1 MKLRDKA
8 RLLSHLLRWR
18 WRWDRRDLDHHP
30 GPGVSE
36 RFMTVRDAVARIPD
50 GATVISSGMAGNAR
64 CSAFFWA
71 VGERFAAKGAPRGL
85 TWLSVGAQ
93 GGRGRAP
100 GTVEEL
106 AGSGLLARYISG
118 HVETAKA
125 LLDLAERGE
134 LALHVLPQGEMA
146 RLIAGQAEG
155 RTSLTSPTGVG
166 TVLDPRCGTGSPVG
180 GSDDESLIEAADE
193 GLEYRLPPI
202 DVALFAASYADCDGN
217 VYFRDMATLTESVES
232 VRAARRNGGLAM
244 AVVQRVEEPAG
255 EPVGVAAADLDAVC
269 VNPWNEQSVA
279 AWQGEPW
286 RLFSPGGDGDDHE
299 AIERLRFVN
308 RLLRITP
315 VRGPVEEALG
325 RLGATL
331 FSAAVPAGSH
341 INIGVGYP
349 EEVCREVCE
358 SPLRG
363 DYTFTTETGVYG
375 GVPAPGIY
383 FGAAV
388 NPDRLESSAWMFRF
402 YLDRL
407 DATVLGLLQV
417 DSEGNVN
424 VSRRGP
430 AITDYVGPGG
440 FPSIVQAADTVIFVG
455 TWMTGAKWR
464 IHGDALELVRP
475 GRPKFVERVD
485 EVTFSGAQALAD
497 GKRVYY
503 VTHIGVI
510 GLTERGLELI
520 WLMPG
525 IDPVRDV
532 FPHTGARITQARE
545 TVPVPRSVVTG
556 RGFDLRS
563 SAGRGPLAGRGICT
577 AAIE

>member
-18 WRWDRRDLDHHP
+18 LRWDRRDLDHHP
-30 GPGVSE
+30 GAGVSE
-36 RFMTVRDAVARIPD
+36 RFVTVRDAVARIPD

-64 CSAFFWA
+64 CSAFFWG
-71 VGERFAAKGAPRGL
+71 VSERFAAEGAPRGL

-106 AGSGLLARYISG
+106 AAPGLLARYISG

-134 LALHVLPQGEMA
+134 LAIHVLPQGEMA
-146 RLIAGQAEG
+146 RLIAGQAAG
-155 RTSLTSPTGVG
+155 RYSLTSPTGVG
-166 TVLDPRCGTGSPVG
+166 TFLDPRCGTGSPVCA
-180 GSDDESLIEAADE
+180 SDDESLIAAADD
-193 GLEYRLPPI
+193 GLEYRLPRI
-202 DVALFAASYADCDGN
+202 DVALFAASYADRDGN

-232 VRAARRNGGLAM
+232 VRAVRRNGGLAM
-244 AVVQRVEEPAG
+244 AVVQRVDEPGG
-255 EPVGVAAADLDAVC
+255 EAIGVAAADLDAVC
-269 VNPWNEQSVA
+269 VNPWNEQTVA
-279 AWQGEPW
+279 AWQGRPW

-299 AIERLRFVN
+299 AIERLRFVS

-331 FSAAVPAGSH
+331 FSAAVPAGAH

-358 SPLRG
+358 SPLRA

-402 YLDRL
+402 YLERL

-417 DSEGNVN
+417 DSAGNVN

-464 IHGDALELVRP
+464 IHRDELELVRP

-485 EVTFSGAQALAD
+485 EVTFSGPQALAD

-510 GLTERGLELI
+510 ELTERGLELV

-525 IDPVRDV
+525 IDPARDV
-532 FPHTGARITQARE
+532 FPHTGARITLARE
-545 TVPVPRSVVTG
+545 TVPVSRSVVTG

-563 SAGRGPLAGRGICT
+563 STGRGPLAGRDTCT